1 MEAERSEASDR
12 RPDPPTL
19 IKATTE
25 FPTLSQVRA
34 FWELAASSF
43 RRHLRYRTAIVATM
57 ITNCVFG
64 LVRASLLIS
73 AVDGAGGQIAGYDAL
88 RASGYVWLGQCLVGV
103 VSLWAAG
110 EIAQRIKAGDVA
122 VDLLRPLPPVLG
134 WLAAEY
140 GRAGSALLVRVLP
153 MLTLGALT
161 TGLALPTDPGLW
173 ALSLVSLLLAVTIA
187 FQGLLLVNLA
197 ALWVLE
203 VRGYINLYV
212 IVMNLFCG
220 LVVPVSWFP
229 DWLLSIGLATPFPSM
244 FQAPIDLAMGVGS
257 APTTLAIQLMW
268 VLVLGGLAQLALR
281 RGLTRVVI
289 QGG

>member
-1 MEAERSEASDR
+1 MSKPLPGGAQSEALDR
-12 RPDPPTL
+12 LDHR
-19 IKATTE
+19 

-43 RRHLRYRTAIVATM
+43 RRYLCYRTAIVATM

-64 LVRASLLIS
+64 LVRASLLMT
-73 AVDGAGGQIAGYDAL
+73 AVDGAGGEIAGYDTL
-88 RASGYVWLGQCLVGV
+88 RASSYVWLGQCLVGV
-103 VSLWAAG
+103 VSLWAVG

-153 MLTLGALT
+153 MLVLGALT
-161 TGLALPTDPGLW
+161 TGLSLPVAPGLW
-173 ALSLVSLLLAVTIA
+173 VLSLVSLLLAVTLA

-220 LVVPVSWFP
+220 LIVPVSWFP
-229 DWLLSIGLATPFPSM
+229 DWLLAISLATPFPSM

-257 APTTLAIQLMW
+257 APATLAIQLFW
-268 VLVLGGLAQLALR
+268 VLVLGGVAQLVLR
-281 RGLTRVVI
+281 HGLSRVVI

>member
-1 MEAERSEASDR
+1 M
-12 RPDPPTL
+12 
-19 IKATTE
+19 
-25 FPTLSQVRA
+25 RA

-43 RRHLRYRTAIVATM
+43 RRYLRYRTAIVATM

-64 LVRASLLIS
+64 LVRASLLMT
-73 AVDGAGGQIAGYDAL
+73 AVDGAGGEIAGYDAL
-88 RASGYVWLGQCLVGV
+88 RASSYVWLGQCLVGV

-153 MLTLGALT
+153 MLALGALT
-161 TGLALPTDPGLW
+161 TGLSLPIDPGLW
-173 ALSLVSLLLAVTIA
+173 LLGLVSLLLAVTIA

-220 LVVPVSWFP
+220 LIVPVSWFP
-229 DWLLSIGLATPFPSM
+229 DWLLAISLATPFPSM

-257 APTTLAIQLMW
+257 APATLAIQLFW
-268 VLVLGGLAQLALR
+268 VLVLGGVAQLVLQ

>member
-1 MEAERSEASDR
+1 M
-12 RPDPPTL
+12 
-19 IKATTE
+19 
-25 FPTLSQVRA
+25 RA

-43 RRHLRYRTAIVATM
+43 RRYLRYRTAIVATM

-64 LVRASLLIS
+64 LVRASLLMT
-73 AVDGAGGQIAGYDAL
+73 AVDGAGGEIAGYDAL
-88 RASGYVWLGQCLVGV
+88 RASSYVWLGQCLVGV
-103 VSLWAAG
+103 VSLWAVG

-153 MLTLGALT
+153 MLALGALT
-161 TGLALPTDPGLW
+161 TGLSLPIDPGLW
-173 ALSLVSLLLAVTIA
+173 LLSLISLLLAVTIA
-187 FQGLLLVNLA
+187 FQGLLLVNFA

-220 LVVPVSWFP
+220 LIVPVSWFP
-229 DWLLSIGLATPFPSM
+229 DWLLAISLATPFPSM

-257 APTTLAIQLMW
+257 APATLAVQLLW
-268 VLVLGGLAQLALR
+268 VLVLGGVAQLVLR
-281 RGLTRVVI
+281 RGLSRVVI

>member
-1 MEAERSEASDR
+1 MEAERSRHAGGVLALSA
-12 RPDPPTL
+12 L
-19 IKATTE
+19 INATRE

-43 RRHLRYRTAIVATM
+43 RRYLRYRTAIVATM

-64 LVRASLLIS
+64 LVRASLLMT
-73 AVDGAGGQIAGYDAL
+73 AVDGAGGEIAGYDAL
-88 RASGYVWLGQCLVGV
+88 RASSYVWLGQCLVGV
-103 VSLWAAG
+103 VSLWAVG

-153 MLTLGALT
+153 MLALGALT
-161 TGLALPTDPGLW
+161 TGLSLPIDPGLW
-173 ALSLVSLLLAVTIA
+173 LLGLVSLLLAVTIA

-220 LVVPVSWFP
+220 LIVPVSWFP
-229 DWLLSIGLATPFPSM
+229 DWLLAISLATPFPSM

-257 APTTLAIQLMW
+257 APATLAIQLFW
-268 VLVLGGLAQLALR
+268 VLVLGGVAQLVLQ